1 MTDAIL
7 TAMEAAANQL
17 CTVAPPPPPPMN
29 GAPPPP
35 PKPPPTMNGA
45 PPPPPKPPPTM
56 NGALLPPPPKP
67 VTKAGPQSE
76 ALLKNI
82 RAITKDECPR
92 NAGRTRKP
100 EQCAAFSWLKDFKSS
115 KDLYKAEWDQFY
127 DTVYNELLN
136 FTNPKEYSAK
146 MSKFEDTLYPLI
158 EKKFFKPWYEGK
170 GYGTPDSAAAP
181 AAAQSGNEGKGGNQ
195 GKSSTKRKAGN
206 ENVTIEMILT
216 NLTLDNL
223 EKYCGQDK
231 CKHDFKLPLDSDL
244 YKVLQAINSLTSNT
258 VKQEAKDKIMYAM
271 SGKSKPAGMNEE
283 MSRRIEIKSLKDE
296 FGKFWKAL
304 FPPTQVT
311 NTKTEIVYNDDLMQA
326 LIEDPRKLDK
336 NNKSQKQ
343 EFDKRW
349 TDLLKQYR
357 PKQLTKEEFD
367 KFKKSAGYALF
378 ELHKAIEKLVSAP
391 TAQLRLRI
399 LMQDLTPDNAKDLF
413 NQFERNNINL
423 IDAEDN
429 DSGSDDDSQPG
440 GGEWSSSYPDNDP
453 FQGGLNDAE
462 KRALQD
468 AIRRYARHHK
478 VYNKLHN
485 NLQSTTAASLKQSV
499 LEPRLIYAWRLD
511 LAHKACTQHACM
523 QNQILSAKCMRQ
535 ALDLAEQD
543 LSTLQQHKQYL
554 EALPSHS
561 ISNLASTW

>member
-1 MTDAIL
+1 M
-7 TAMEAAANQL
+7 AAKEL
-17 CTVAPPPPPPMN
+17 CTVAPPPLGPPL
-29 GAPPPP
+29 GPPPP
-35 PKPPPTMNGA
+35 TVMLPAAPLARPAMDINALNNTQFRCPPPFGNRRKKRNEASCNAIQWLQTFKDKKNEDKTWKSA
-45 PPPPPKPPPTM
+45 WDEFYTH
-56 NGALLPPPPKP
+56 
-67 VTKAGPQSE
+67 VKAVLVKYDNAADTS
-76 ALLKNI
+76 LNMLKETRNDKSKVLKLQE
-82 RAITKDECPR
+82 TDFDEFIKEIKK
-92 NAGRTRKP
+92 ADT
-100 EQCAAFSWLKDFKSS
+100 
-115 KDLYKAEWDQFY
+115 YKTEFMPW
-127 DTVYNELLN
+127 
-136 FTNPKEYSAK
+136 
-146 MSKFEDTLYPLI
+146 FEPGD
-158 EKKFFKPWYEGK
+158 
-170 GYGTPDSAAAP
+170 GTPDSAAAP
-181 AAAQSGNEGKGGNQ
+181 AAAQSKETAAQSGNEGKGGNQ
-195 GKSSTKRKAGN
+195 GKSITKRTAGN
-206 ENVTIEMILT
+206 KNVTIEMIET

-223 EKYCGQDK
+223 EKYCGQNK
-231 CKHDFKLPLDSDL
+231 CKQDFNIKSPSELDHDL
-244 YKVLQAINSLTSNT
+244 YRVLQAINSSKENT
-258 VKQEAKDKIMYAM
+258 VQKEAKDTIMYAM
-271 SGKSKPAGMNEE
+271 SGKSKPDGMQDEIA
-283 MSRRIEIKSLKDE
+283 RRTEISSLKKE